1 MSQEEAR
8 RFIERIDTDDA
19 FRKEV
24 LAAPDVAERL
34 RLAAAEGYDITVGDL
49 EGASRA
55 LTDAELGHVAGGS
68 EMQGVGEVDGELG
81 QRGTMPSCCCYSIWD
96 S

>member
-49 EGASRA
+49 EGASRE

-68 EMQGVGEVDGELG
+68 EMQGVDGETG
-81 QRGTMPSCCCYSIWD
+81 EGERGTMPSCCCYSIWD